1 MSRNVENMSLDVRFR
16 SNKIPRFY
24 EINSSVKSLSHRL
37 DLHDVIPRHGV
48 SWTSLKKFSLSYCG
62 LPDES
67 AKILSGCPILEWPM
81 QIVAPQIHCLK
92 LRNTQLPCTLV
103 DVSSLTEAEV
113 LDIIIFPVNP
123 SYNAD
128 FLHATMLEMLKKLKN
143 VEKLT
148 FSGSYLQNLSVAEKR
163 GVPFPMFKVKAL
175 TLEMKHFVISDI
187 ERMLQSSPNLK
198 KLPVRAKDNTGKY
211 LYRHFARLES
221 GSMLELK
228 KGV

>member
-24 EINSSVKSLSHRL
+24 EINSSVKSLSHRKLNVL
-37 DLHDVIPRHGV
+37 DL
-48 SWTSLKKFSLSYCG
+48 TKSLRLRT
-62 LPDES
+62 
-67 AKILSGCPILEWPM
+67 LEINSDIRMPGPM

-198 KLPVRAKDNTGKY
+198 KLTVRAKDNTGKY